1 MRKIYTTL
9 VSLLVVLSSVTAQE
23 VKNIIFFIGDGMG
36 IASVSMM
43 QLEGNYE
50 PTIFDQAENIALQ
63 KTYSADNRKSYCY
76 FAEFDI
82 FIFFSASYNTVNG

>member
-23 VKNIIFFIGDGMG
+23 VKNIIFLIGDGMG

-50 PTIFDQAENIALQ
+50 PTLFDQAENIALQ
-63 KTYSADNRKSYCY
+63 KT
-76 FAEFDI
+76 
-82 FIFFSASYNTVNG
+82 